1 MTVTREGAG
10 GTTAVCAWCESIPGS
25 NYLPHEPPPERI
37 EGFAGRAVQGQA
49 FTPALGNPIPTSDVL
64 PQPLRLAA
72 KFCPRVGNRTDRH
85 LLKHLSFL
93 RVLGDA
99 RFIFLG

>member
-1 MTVTREGAG
+1 MMWGD
-10 GTTAVCAWCESIPGS
+10 PGLELS
-25 NYLPHEPPPERI
+25 APRAAAERI
-37 EGFAGRAVQGQA
+37 EGFAARAVQGQA
-49 FTPALGNPIPTSDVL
+49 FTPALGNPIPTTDVL

-72 KFCPRVGNRTDRH
+72 KFCPRVGNRTDRQ